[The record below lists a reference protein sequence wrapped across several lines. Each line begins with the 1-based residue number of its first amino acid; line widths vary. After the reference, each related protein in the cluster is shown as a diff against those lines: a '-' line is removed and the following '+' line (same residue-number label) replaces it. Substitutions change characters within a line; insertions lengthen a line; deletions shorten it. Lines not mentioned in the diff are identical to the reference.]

1 MINIITTIIS
11 VISII
16 NTKLPIMN
24 NIYKTNL
31 NLPLIG
37 NQYIEYKRFEKYT
50 SSLKLYGI
58 INTDG
63 FLYFDKNNPQNY
75 SFDDNIKNVM
85 SKYKCKINE
94 AYYNNVSD
102 QIFLKLKIKLLNIQK
117 TIILK
122 NQNSKNSKNIYQKND
137 L

>member
-1 MINIITTIIS
+1 MVAEVLFAS
-11 VISII
+11 ISIP
-16 NTKLPIMN
+16 KR
-24 NIYKTNL
+24 
-31 NLPLIG
+31 LISQVSG
-37 NQYIEYKRFEKYT
+37 SCSAMSNPQKYT

-102 QIFLKLKIKLLNIQK
+102 KIFLKLKIKLLNIQK